1 MPAEDPRERY
11 IAEDIFSVFRRF
23 PEREKR
29 IGGILQYK
37 LYLGKRSLEMKKK
50 ILAIALSLAMVRLSD
65 RRMHSLSSPVS
76 TTFQG

>member
-50 ILAIALSLAMVRLSD
+50 ILAIALSLAMVAAFCACKQRYGY
-65 RRMHSLSSPVS
+65 RR
-76 TTFQG
+76 FCGRKQ